1 MPSDSATALTGFGL
15 GVALA
20 SAPGPVQ
27 AVLLA
32 EAVRGGVLRGLRAL
46 AGTALTFATM
56 LLIIALG
63 LSVARPSGAVL
74 GILKLSGGV
83 LLLWL
88 AADALRSRHKVDSAE
103 RERGGV
109 HPTVRGILAILL
121 NPGGWLFLAAVA
133 SPLFLSAARGGGRGT
148 AVLTALAL
156 AFGAALG
163 DFGLVV
169 LGGLGLRRAR
179 ASVVMWIQRTLAA
192 VLAGLGVWLIV
203 QGLTE

>member
-1 MPSDSATALTGFGL
+1 MPSDSSTAFTAFTGFGL

-46 AGTALTFATM
+46 AGTALTFATV

-63 LSVARPSGAVL
+63 LSVARLSGAVL

-88 AADALRSRHKVDSAE
+88 AADALRSRHKVDPADN
-103 RERGGV
+103 GV
-109 HPTVRGILAILL
+109 IAVKSSLAPGSCVVGSSEDTV
-121 NPGGWLFLAAVA
+121 
-133 SPLFLSAARGGGRGT
+133 LS
-148 AVLTALAL
+148 
-156 AFGAALG
+156 
-163 DFGLVV
+163 
-169 LGGLGLRRAR
+169 RRHR
-179 ASVVMWIQRTLAA
+179 SMP
-192 VLAGLGVWLIV
+192 
-203 QGLTE
+203 